1 MLVLMPFTGPIDDRL
16 AIRELID
23 TYADATNLRDAAV
36 WGSLFAEDARW
47 ELPDFPEY
55 GDTVGRDAIVAKWAA
70 AVADHEGLVYIAT
83 PGAIEV
89 DGDRATA
96 RLYTSEV
103 YTAKDGATVRRRG
116 RYDEVLV
123 KRDGRWLIA
132 VHVFRTLHQE

>member
-1 MLVLMPFTGPIDDRL
+1 MAFTGPIEDRL

-23 TYADATNLRDAAV
+23 TYADATNLRDADV
-36 WGSLFAEDARW
+36 WGSLFAEEARW
-47 ELPDFPEY
+47 FLPDFPEY
-55 GDTVGRDAIVAKWAA
+55 GDTVGRDAIVAKWVA
-70 AVADHEGLVYIAT
+70 AVADHEGLVYVAT

-116 RYDEVLV
+116 RYDDVLV
-123 KRDGRWLIA
+123 KRAGRWLIDEHA
-132 VHVFRTLHQE
+132 FRTLHQT

>member
-1 MLVLMPFTGPIDDRL
+1 MQLGKTLGEL
-16 AIRELID
+16 IRERVLK
-23 TYADATNLRDAAV
+23 
-36 WGSLFAEDARW
+36 EARW

-55 GDTVGRDAIVAKWAA
+55 GDTIGRAAIVAKWAG

-103 YTAKDGATVRRRG
+103 YAAKDGTIVRRRG
-116 RYDEVLV
+116 RYDEVLE
-123 KRDGRWLIA
+123 KRGGRWLITH
-132 VHVFRTLHQE
+132 HVFRTLHQK